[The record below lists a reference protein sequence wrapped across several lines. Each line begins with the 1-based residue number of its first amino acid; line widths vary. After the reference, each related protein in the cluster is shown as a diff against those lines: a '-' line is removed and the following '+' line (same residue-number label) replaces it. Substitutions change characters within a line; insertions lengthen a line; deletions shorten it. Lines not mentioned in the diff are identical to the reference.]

1 MTTRTPSI
9 SRRNTL
15 LALAALGSAA
25 TLQGCFPVVATG
37 VGVGAA
43 MIADRRTSGAYVED
57 EGIEWR
63 TGNRI
68 RERFGDA
75 VHVNVTSYNRNVLLT
90 GEAPNEQ
97 VRVEIERIAAGVT
110 NVRAVINEVRVA
122 GISPLSARANDAVT
136 TSKVKARFVDAQ
148 TFGPHHV
155 KVVTE
160 ANTVFLMGLVTRREA
175 DLATE
180 VARTTAGVS
189 KVVRVFEYIS
199 DDEARRLD
207 ARIGTSGK

>member
-37 VGVGAA
+37 VGAGAA

-63 TGNRI
+63 TANRI

-97 VRVEIERIAAGVT
+97 VRVEIERIATGVA

-148 TFGPHHV
+148 TFGAHHV

-180 VARTTAGVS
+180 VTRTTAGVS